1 MSKAN
6 KEQII
11 EEFTQAYQKAHGKT
25 PEIEA
30 KSGWYSVDGGKN
42 MRIGQLEEMTK
53 ELGGQSSSGAATK
66 KAASKPKT
74 EGKAKAKPA
83 KKQSKKA
90 ATGFSV
96 KDFYAQ
102 KLQDENPGSTLPR

>member
-25 PEIEA
+25 PEIES
-30 KSGWYSVDGGKN
+30 KSGWYTVDGGKN

-53 ELGGQSSSGAATK
+53 ELGGSSSSDAATK
-66 KAASKPKT
+66 KPASKSKT
-74 EGKAKAKPA
+74 QSKAKPA
-83 KKQSKKA
+83 KKQNKTASS
-90 ATGFSV
+90 GFSV

>member
-6 KEQII
+6 KEQIL

-30 KSGWYSVDGGKN
+30 KSGWYTVDGGKN

-53 ELGGQSSSGAATK
+53 ELSGQTSSGAASK
-66 KAASKPKT
+66 KAAAKPKT
-74 EGKAKAKPA
+74 DSKSKPA

-90 ATGFSV
+90 SSGFSV
-96 KDFYAQ
+96 KDYYAK
-102 KLQDENPGSTLPR
+102 KLQDDKPGSTLPR